1 MAKKNS
7 GLYFVEG
14 AQKNGLPVR
23 MGKGDHAV
31 IYGPAGRG
39 IMTVPLHHELATG
52 TCAKI
57 RKWFLKLG
65 ILLSLAS
72 TIYFACRLF
81 GGC

>member
-7 GLYFVEG
+7 GEYFVQG
-14 AQKNGLPVR
+14 AVKHGLQVR
-23 MGKGDHAV
+23 MGKGDHAIV
-31 IYGPAGRG
+31 YGPADRG
-39 IMTVPLHHELATG
+39 MMTVPLHKELATG

-72 TIYFACRLF
+72 TLYFACQLVS
-81 GGC
+81 